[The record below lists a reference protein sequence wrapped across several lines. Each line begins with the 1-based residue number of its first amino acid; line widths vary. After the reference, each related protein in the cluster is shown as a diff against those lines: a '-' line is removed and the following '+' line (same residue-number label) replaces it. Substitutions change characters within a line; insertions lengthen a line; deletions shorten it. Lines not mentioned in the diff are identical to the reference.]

1 MSEFISPLPP
11 PPTTTPNKSPT
22 NKFIQKLGL
31 NVATCSNGSYGGVL
45 ESDSTQQLH
54 TESIITNSTQTLSTV
69 SCKLSQG
76 IKDHVNNAPSYIQ
89 NAKERVHIAHANL
102 SASNNMSASNSGVVA
117 NSGSGSPQR
126 RIRVSEM
133 GGCNNNT
140 TVTDIPPFEDVIRWK
155 QFRRKQKDIS
165 NQESLLMQQQSQSI
179 SQCSNSSSTP
189 IVGRENNIQSTS
201 TTTPQST
208 KATPRNNTILPR
220 ASSKNTLLEIV
231 QGFESSPE
239 SIMSADNARNGD
251 NSSGGSIPIP
261 IDGSG
266 RSGGNSSIPNLG
278 SLSLSMSE
286 SPSTAAAAAVVKKDG
301 AQDMSVDIETKGSS
315 KVVEIDNDGFPISL
329 SEEEGEHYDAE
340 KDVQKKMEAALHV
353 LDTNES
359 KEEDNNQ
366 SNNTKQEVDTPNS
379 IQSMEE
385 YFSTLDVSV
394 SGIRKQQ
401 NNQHKKTY
409 SMASETTSSTSNSGG
424 SGDKGGGSVVATRS
438 NSGHSE
444 VPTEI
449 VSNTARYVANQ
460 SNLMARRMMA
470 ASSNQDGDG
479 KEGGKESATQSNID
493 NFTPLVVKTA
503 PTPTATTATAKVT
516 TIDSM
521 GMPITTQ
528 QNSNSVTN
536 TLPSSFIKQTP
547 QSSNKQSSKATSAAR
562 HRLNLAATPAGV
574 YTPAFSEVSTPGWD
588 QLNTTV
594 TNEQIDD
601 VMATPEVVKNEE
613 SSGDDKVNDSE
624 TWVGTAK
631 EGDDMSKKEEDDTW
645 NNSWEHDDDDNDVEV
660 PVEEKDQEE
669 NDTSMVSNGDGG
681 EKNISMV
688 SPLSLNITQQ
698 EDEQGDKKPDPSP
711 SNKSQQSSTSSKDI
725 PTTTLDDVNNFMN
738 QLKKLRKDETMGTT
752 TSTNQTKKA
761 PIVTMEYLPAAS
773 EKEVIVNN
781 DENDHFTKS
790 LMERKEKLR
799 QHKLES
805 DRMKREFDQRLQALR
820 SKVYEDDVNNIV
832 VKEEEGDDA
841 SSMLPGVDKTPPP
854 KASVSRTLSEKVN
867 DEEEGE
873 EGGKQEDLN
882 PLPETKETAPSSDE
896 KKAPPSKPAI
906 RFSPMVP
913 AARWS
918 GGLARWGPSTPSSS
932 NSQPP
937 PPPTQTTTTPQAVKL
952 KIGVDEDDFSFKP
965 PSLSSAGGGA
975 KNIIAISPIAA
986 NSKGAASGSTPTKFN
1001 FTLSSPD
1008 NMQKKAMGTL
1018 LTIGNAASSKLSNNN
1033 NSTSASTSKLSL
1045 SPTSKISLS
1054 PVSMKRKSIPPPKI
1068 SSSLDTTV
1076 KNVGVFPLTTPKKSP
1091 IVQTLSPPEA
1101 PSQQQQISSPMVIES
1116 IVLNDT
1122 LMEQQLQGRDPS
1134 EVGLS
1139 QQGRDPSEVG
1149 SSPPAS
1155 STSGG
1160 RSSTSGASPMS
1171 EGDKGGG
1178 IGCNFPLPRGLGDR
1192 SIVTTSSSKMVELG
1206 ENTPNDPPE
1215 VDSGKDEEDESL
1227 LGYTITPRKKKKKKL
1242 SRSLRSSPL
1251 FETVDEVSKGST
1263 QEESEGGESI
1273 SSKRSRKSLKEEKL
1287 GDKSNRKSIDPDGST
1302 LDELEKKRKE
1312 AATMSSA
1319 TGKRQTRRMTEPSAL
1334 SLDIVQ
1340 ESDNEEFV
1348 AVMDRAKAFSFTP
1361 IQETNQE
1368 EKHDST
1374 DFTSV
1379 MKRAKAFTPR
1389 ETNQEKHDG
1398 STDFNSVMDRAKAF
1412 TPREDSNQETD
1423 FNAVMDRSKVCLTPR
1438 DANQNQDE
1446 AKNPTTS
1453 RLDVS
1458 EENKN
1463 ENDDEFNTV
1472 MNRVKTCMTPREVG
1486 STTTKPH
1493 KVESFG
1499 GNKRSLPST
1508 SANIHQLRSR
1518 FESSG
1523 IVASPVEEFKK
1534 REAEEQDAARN
1545 EYSSKLYEVP
1555 VRKEVPS
1562 PNEIKD
1568 SEESNKQAFKGR
1580 QSPFENLRSRFESSS
1595 GSGEKKEKSY
1605 KRSVMT
1611 GQSSMIGNGLY
1622 LSNSDIQAMSSLE
1635 STTND
1640 TEDSSLIKAESY
1652 ETGTLG
1658 DDTIG
1663 DGTLNTKKV
1672 RYAKILERRD
1682 GEAEDDESMSAES
1695 ETQTEPSVNE
1705 QAVAEKVNSLRMNW
1719 NLKKMAY
1726 EVGVAEKER
1735 LSAEEEEEE
1744 EEEVAVEEVK
1754 SPRMG
1759 MKWNPTTMAYEQVC
1773 IEEPVEEPK
1782 KVGGT
1787 AKSFETSIEQKDTDK
1802 AIVSKS
1808 WEVKQHD
1815 TKAKEETEPSSF
1827 SSVKNRMQA
1836 FESKKSRVG
1845 DLPQYSFKK
1854 KVASS
1859 FKKESSFSPM
1869 KKDRSI
1875 SPKKDDIPAPMEAAV
1890 DTNVSSTAS
1899 IKEQSSVEPEDDK
1912 PMSIKDKIAAFGGGK
1927 QQRTPGKVPTRSPV
1941 KVQQKP
1947 VVAVHDRSSPAKA
1960 VPSWQNRGPNK
1971 VMPTMQQQQQQL
1983 QQKKLSPPRTIDMNQ
1998 ANNNT
2003 PSPLWVANQNGQGY
2017 SPIDNTSPQVKPNT
2031 VKRFPTNR
2039 SSINYSPIPRQNQR
2053 HDEDNQNIVAAFS
2066 RDAGLDQVRPEPIQT
2081 RYESP
2086 IPSEYGGDEDEEDGI
2101 TLSPTISEV
2110 SGLTIPT
2117 CIGSVYGDNF
2127 ENTANNGPVHAMSP
2141 IARHRHQ
2148 QESPISRHR
2157 RQQQEERNAAVVS
2170 TSGGNISTQQQ
2181 SYLHRA
2187 SPRHHHQQQQY
2198 QHGLAPSTSVDTPSN
2213 HYNNTHERIQQM
2225 KTPKSRGSWGG
2236 GNSAR
2241 RDKLVQQVKAKT
2253 SRGRRSQEWQQANV
2267 IKEQQSV
2274 SRSTSGENVEVEYQG
2289 GNSSR
2294 NNPRG
2299 RVMESV
2305 QQMNRRNQQP
2315 YHHRMQNRRDQQGSS
2330 LATQDCYRVD

>member
-1 MSEFISPLPP
+1 
-11 PPTTTPNKSPT
+11 
-22 NKFIQKLGL
+22 
-31 NVATCSNGSYGGVL
+31 
-45 ESDSTQQLH
+45 
-54 TESIITNSTQTLSTV
+54 
-69 SCKLSQG
+69 
-76 IKDHVNNAPSYIQ
+76 
-89 NAKERVHIAHANL
+89 
-102 SASNNMSASNSGVVA
+102 
-117 NSGSGSPQR
+117 
-126 RIRVSEM
+126 
-133 GGCNNNT
+133 
-140 TVTDIPPFEDVIRWK
+140 
-155 QFRRKQKDIS
+155 
-165 NQESLLMQQQSQSI
+165 
-179 SQCSNSSSTP
+179 
-189 IVGRENNIQSTS
+189 
-201 TTTPQST
+201 
-208 KATPRNNTILPR
+208 
-220 ASSKNTLLEIV
+220 
-231 QGFESSPE
+231 
-239 SIMSADNARNGD
+239 
-251 NSSGGSIPIP
+251 
-261 IDGSG
+261 
-266 RSGGNSSIPNLG
+266 
-278 SLSLSMSE
+278 
-286 SPSTAAAAAVVKKDG
+286 
-301 AQDMSVDIETKGSS
+301 
-315 KVVEIDNDGFPISL
+315 
-329 SEEEGEHYDAE
+329 
-340 KDVQKKMEAALHV
+340 
-353 LDTNES
+353 
-359 KEEDNNQ
+359 
-366 SNNTKQEVDTPNS
+366 
-379 IQSMEE
+379 
-385 YFSTLDVSV
+385 
-394 SGIRKQQ
+394 
-401 NNQHKKTY
+401 
-409 SMASETTSSTSNSGG
+409 
-424 SGDKGGGSVVATRS
+424 
-438 NSGHSE
+438 
-444 VPTEI
+444 
-449 VSNTARYVANQ
+449 
-460 SNLMARRMMA
+460 
-470 ASSNQDGDG
+470 
-479 KEGGKESATQSNID
+479 
-493 NFTPLVVKTA
+493 
-503 PTPTATTATAKVT
+503 
-516 TIDSM
+516 
-521 GMPITTQ
+521 
-528 QNSNSVTN
+528 
-536 TLPSSFIKQTP
+536 
-547 QSSNKQSSKATSAAR
+547 
-562 HRLNLAATPAGV
+562 
-574 YTPAFSEVSTPGWD
+574 
-588 QLNTTV
+588 V
-594 TNEQIDD
+594 TNEQLDD

-660 PVEEKDQEE
+660 PTEPVEEKDQEE
-669 NDTSMVSNGDGG
+669 NDTSMVSSGG
-681 EKNISMV
+681 EEKNISMV
-688 SPLSLNITQQ
+688 SPLSLDPFQTSITQQ
-698 EDEQGDKKPDPSP
+698 EDEQVTKRPDPSP

-738 QLKKLRKDETMGTT
+738 QLKKLRKNETRGTTT

-773 EKEVIVNN
+773 EEEVIVNN

-820 SKVYEDDVNNIV
+820 SKVYEDDNNV
-832 VKEEEGDDA
+832 LKEEEVDDA
-841 SSMLPGVDKTPPP
+841 NSMLPGVDKTPPP
-854 KASVSRTLSEKVN
+854 KANVSRISSEKAN
-867 DEEEGE
+867 DEKEKEED
-873 EGGKQEDLN
+873 KQDDLN
-882 PLPETKETAPSSDE
+882 PLPNEVATKETAPSSDE
-896 KKAPPSKPAI
+896 KKDPVSKPAI

-918 GGLARWGPSTPSSS
+918 GGLARWGPSTPSPS

-937 PPPTQTTTTPQAVKL
+937 PPPTQTTTTQAVKL

-965 PSLSSAGGGA
+965 PSISSAGGA
-975 KNIIAISPIAA
+975 KNTIAISPIVA
-986 NSKGAASGSTPTKFN
+986 NTKGASGGSTSNKFN

-1008 NMQKKAMGTL
+1008 VQKKAMGTL

-1033 NSTSASTSKLSL
+1033 NSLSASSSKLSL

-1068 SSSLDTTV
+1068 SSLDTT
-1076 KNVGVFPLTTPKKSP
+1076 KNVGVFPLTTPKKSSP

-1101 PSQQQQISSPMVIES
+1101 PSQQQQISAMIES
-1116 IVLNDT
+1116 TVLNDT
-1122 LMEQQLQGRDPS
+1122 FKEEQFQGGRDPS

-1215 VDSGKDEEDESL
+1215 VDSDHDEEDESL
-1227 LGYTITPRKKKKKKL
+1227 LGYTITPRKKKKKKS

-1251 FETVDEVSKGST
+1251 FETVDEVSRGST
-1263 QEESEGGESI
+1263 QEESEGGGSVG
-1273 SSKRSRKSLKEEKL
+1273 SKRSRKSSKEEKL
-1287 GDKSNRKSIDPDGST
+1287 GKSNRKSIDPVGST

-1312 AATMSSA
+1312 ASTTTAASV
-1319 TGKRQTRRMTEPSAL
+1319 GKRQIRRMTEPSAL

-1340 ESDNEEFV
+1340 ESDNEEF
-1348 AVMDRAKAFSFTP
+1348 ASVMDRAKAFSFTP
-1361 IQETNQE
+1361 KETNQE
-1368 EKHDST
+1368 KHDNNT
-1374 DFTSV
+1374 DFTAV
-1379 MKRAKAFTPR
+1379 MERAKAFTPR
-1389 ETNQEKHDG
+1389 ETNQEKHNN
-1398 STDFNSVMDRAKAF
+1398 TDYNAVMDRAKAYK
-1412 TPREDSNQETD
+1412 PRDIKQGKHDSTD
-1423 FNAVMDRSKVCLTPR
+1423 VNAVMDRAKVCLTPR
-1438 DANQNQDE
+1438 DANHNQHE
-1446 AKNPTTS
+1446 FKNPTTS
-1453 RLDVS
+1453 RLDAVS
-1458 EENKN
+1458 EENMN

-1486 STTTKPH
+1486 TTTKPH

-1499 GNKRSLPST
+1499 NSRALPST
-1508 SANIHQLRSR
+1508 STNIHQLRSR

-1534 REAEEQDAARN
+1534 REAEEQDAIRK
-1545 EYSSKLYEVP
+1545 EYSSKLYQVP
-1555 VRKEVPS
+1555 VRKEVPP

-1568 SEESNKQAFKGR
+1568 SDESNEQAFAGR
-1580 QSPFENLRSRFESSS
+1580 QSPMFENLRSRFESSS

-1605 KRSVMT
+1605 KRSMIT

-1635 STTND
+1635 SATND
-1640 TEDSSLIKAESY
+1640 TADSSLNKAESY

-1672 RYAKILERRD
+1672 LRYAKILERRD
-1682 GEAEDDESMSAES
+1682 GEAEEDESMTAES

-1705 QAVAEKVNSLRMNW
+1705 QAVTEKVNSLRMNW

-1735 LSAEEEEEE
+1735 LSVKE
-1744 EEEVAVEEVK
+1744 EEEVVEEVK

-1782 KVGGT
+1782 KTGGA

-1808 WEVKQHD
+1808 WEAKQHD
-1815 TKAKEETEPSSF
+1815 TKAKEETEPASF

-1836 FESKKSRVG
+1836 FESKKSRAG

-1854 KVASS
+1854 KESS
-1859 FKKESSFSPM
+1859 ISKKESSFSPM

-1875 SPKKDDIPAPMEAAV
+1875 SPKKDDIPAPKEAPV
-1890 DTNVSSTAS
+1890 TINVSSTTS
-1899 IKEQSSVEPEDDK
+1899 MNKEQSSVEPEDDK

-1927 QQRTPGKVPTRSPV
+1927 QQRTPGKIPTRSPV

-1947 VVAVHDRSSPAKA
+1947 VVAVNDRSSPAKA

-1971 VMPTMQQQQQQL
+1971 VMPTMQQQQQQ
-1983 QQKKLSPPRTIDMNQ
+1983 KKLSPPRTIDMNQ
-1998 ANNNT
+1998 SNNNT
-2003 PSPLWVANQNGQGY
+2003 PSPLWVANRNGQGY
-2017 SPIDNTSPQVKPNT
+2017 SPIDNISPQVKPST
-2031 VKRFPTNR
+2031 VNRFPTNR
-2039 SSINYSPIPRQNQR
+2039 SSINYSPIPRQSQR

-2066 RDAGLDQVRPEPIQT
+2066 RDAGLDQARPEPIQT

-2086 IPSEYGGDEDEEDGI
+2086 IPSEYGGDDDDEEDGI

-2157 RQQQEERNAAVVS
+2157 RQQQEERNAAS
-2170 TSGGNISTQQQ
+2170 TPGGNVATQQQ
-2181 SYLHRA
+2181 PYLQRA
-2187 SPRHHHQQQQY
+2187 SPRHHQQQY
-2198 QHGLAPSTSVDTPSN
+2198 QQGLAQSTSVDTPSN
-2213 HYNNTHERIQQM
+2213 HYNNTHDRIQQM

-2236 GNSAR
+2236 VNSAR

-2253 SRGRRSQEWQQANV
+2253 YKGRRSQEWQQANV

-2289 GNSSR
+2289 NNSSR
-2294 NNPRG
+2294 NKPRC
-2299 RVMESV
+2299 RVAESV
-2305 QQMNRRNQQP
+2305 QQMNRRKQQP
-2315 YHHRMQNRRDQQGSS
+2315 YHYQKQNRRDQQGCS

>member
-1 MSEFISPLPP
+1 
-11 PPTTTPNKSPT
+11 
-22 NKFIQKLGL
+22 
-31 NVATCSNGSYGGVL
+31 
-45 ESDSTQQLH
+45 
-54 TESIITNSTQTLSTV
+54 
-69 SCKLSQG
+69 
-76 IKDHVNNAPSYIQ
+76 
-89 NAKERVHIAHANL
+89 
-102 SASNNMSASNSGVVA
+102 
-117 NSGSGSPQR
+117 
-126 RIRVSEM
+126 
-133 GGCNNNT
+133 
-140 TVTDIPPFEDVIRWK
+140 
-155 QFRRKQKDIS
+155 
-165 NQESLLMQQQSQSI
+165 
-179 SQCSNSSSTP
+179 
-189 IVGRENNIQSTS
+189 
-201 TTTPQST
+201 
-208 KATPRNNTILPR
+208 
-220 ASSKNTLLEIV
+220 
-231 QGFESSPE
+231 
-239 SIMSADNARNGD
+239 
-251 NSSGGSIPIP
+251 
-261 IDGSG
+261 
-266 RSGGNSSIPNLG
+266 
-278 SLSLSMSE
+278 
-286 SPSTAAAAAVVKKDG
+286 
-301 AQDMSVDIETKGSS
+301 
-315 KVVEIDNDGFPISL
+315 
-329 SEEEGEHYDAE
+329 
-340 KDVQKKMEAALHV
+340 
-353 LDTNES
+353 
-359 KEEDNNQ
+359 
-366 SNNTKQEVDTPNS
+366 
-379 IQSMEE
+379 
-385 YFSTLDVSV
+385 
-394 SGIRKQQ
+394 
-401 NNQHKKTY
+401 
-409 SMASETTSSTSNSGG
+409 
-424 SGDKGGGSVVATRS
+424 
-438 NSGHSE
+438 
-444 VPTEI
+444 
-449 VSNTARYVANQ
+449 
-460 SNLMARRMMA
+460 
-470 ASSNQDGDG
+470 
-479 KEGGKESATQSNID
+479 
-493 NFTPLVVKTA
+493 
-503 PTPTATTATAKVT
+503 
-516 TIDSM
+516 
-521 GMPITTQ
+521 
-528 QNSNSVTN
+528 
-536 TLPSSFIKQTP
+536 
-547 QSSNKQSSKATSAAR
+547 
-562 HRLNLAATPAGV
+562 
-574 YTPAFSEVSTPGWD
+574 
-588 QLNTTV
+588 
-594 TNEQIDD
+594 
-601 VMATPEVVKNEE
+601 
-613 SSGDDKVNDSE
+613 
-624 TWVGTAK
+624 
-631 EGDDMSKKEEDDTW
+631 
-645 NNSWEHDDDDNDVEV
+645 
-660 PVEEKDQEE
+660 
-669 NDTSMVSNGDGG
+669 
-681 EKNISMV
+681 
-688 SPLSLNITQQ
+688 
-698 EDEQGDKKPDPSP
+698 
-711 SNKSQQSSTSSKDI
+711 
-725 PTTTLDDVNNFMN
+725 
-738 QLKKLRKDETMGTT
+738 
-752 TSTNQTKKA
+752 
-761 PIVTMEYLPAAS
+761 
-773 EKEVIVNN
+773 
-781 DENDHFTKS
+781 
-790 LMERKEKLR
+790 
-799 QHKLES
+799 
-805 DRMKREFDQRLQALR
+805 
-820 SKVYEDDVNNIV
+820 
-832 VKEEEGDDA
+832 
-841 SSMLPGVDKTPPP
+841 
-854 KASVSRTLSEKVN
+854 
-867 DEEEGE
+867 
-873 EGGKQEDLN
+873 
-882 PLPETKETAPSSDE
+882 
-896 KKAPPSKPAI
+896 
-906 RFSPMVP
+906 
-913 AARWS
+913 
-918 GGLARWGPSTPSSS
+918 
-932 NSQPP
+932 
-937 PPPTQTTTTPQAVKL
+937 
-952 KIGVDEDDFSFKP
+952 
-965 PSLSSAGGGA
+965 
-975 KNIIAISPIAA
+975 
-986 NSKGAASGSTPTKFN
+986 
-1001 FTLSSPD
+1001 
-1008 NMQKKAMGTL
+1008 
-1018 LTIGNAASSKLSNNN
+1018 
-1033 NSTSASTSKLSL
+1033 
-1045 SPTSKISLS
+1045 
-1054 PVSMKRKSIPPPKI
+1054 
-1068 SSSLDTTV
+1068 
-1076 KNVGVFPLTTPKKSP
+1076 
-1091 IVQTLSPPEA
+1091 
-1101 PSQQQQISSPMVIES
+1101 
-1116 IVLNDT
+1116 
-1122 LMEQQLQGRDPS
+1122 
-1134 EVGLS
+1134 
-1139 QQGRDPSEVG
+1139 
-1149 SSPPAS
+1149 
-1155 STSGG
+1155 
-1160 RSSTSGASPMS
+1160 
-1171 EGDKGGG
+1171 
-1178 IGCNFPLPRGLGDR
+1178 
-1192 SIVTTSSSKMVELG
+1192 
-1206 ENTPNDPPE
+1206 
-1215 VDSGKDEEDESL
+1215 
-1227 LGYTITPRKKKKKKL
+1227 
-1242 SRSLRSSPL
+1242 
-1251 FETVDEVSKGST
+1251 
-1263 QEESEGGESI
+1263 
-1273 SSKRSRKSLKEEKL
+1273 
-1287 GDKSNRKSIDPDGST
+1287 
-1302 LDELEKKRKE
+1302 
-1312 AATMSSA
+1312 
-1319 TGKRQTRRMTEPSAL
+1319 
-1334 SLDIVQ
+1334 
-1340 ESDNEEFV
+1340 
-1348 AVMDRAKAFSFTP
+1348 
-1361 IQETNQE
+1361 
-1368 EKHDST
+1368 
-1374 DFTSV
+1374 
-1379 MKRAKAFTPR
+1379 
-1389 ETNQEKHDG
+1389 
-1398 STDFNSVMDRAKAF
+1398 
-1412 TPREDSNQETD
+1412 
-1423 FNAVMDRSKVCLTPR
+1423 
-1438 DANQNQDE
+1438 
-1446 AKNPTTS
+1446 
-1453 RLDVS
+1453 
-1458 EENKN
+1458 
-1463 ENDDEFNTV
+1463 
-1472 MNRVKTCMTPREVG
+1472 MTPREVG

-1605 KRSVMT
+1605 KRPVMT

-1672 RYAKILERRD
+1672 LRYAKILERRD

-1735 LSAEEEEEE
+1735 LSAEEEEE

-1859 FKKESSFSPM
+1859 FKKESSFSLM

-1971 VMPTMQQQQQQL
+1971 VMPTMQQQQQKQQL
-1983 QQKKLSPPRTIDMNQ
+1983 KKLSPPRTIDMNQ
-1998 ANNNT
+1998 ANDNT
-2003 PSPLWVANQNGQGY
+2003 PSPLWVANRNGQGY
-2017 SPIDNTSPQVKPNT
+2017 SPIDNISPQVKPST
-2031 VKRFPTNR
+2031 VNRFPTNR
-2039 SSINYSPIPRQNQR
+2039 SSINYSPIPRQNQK

-2066 RDAGLDQVRPEPIQT
+2066 RDAGLDQARPEPIQT
-2081 RYESP
+2081 RYE
-2086 IPSEYGGDEDEEDGI
+2086 YGGDDDEEDGI

-2157 RQQQEERNAAVVS
+2157 RQQQEERNAAS
-2170 TSGGNISTQQQ
+2170 TPGGNISTQQQ
-2181 SYLHRA
+2181 SYLQRA